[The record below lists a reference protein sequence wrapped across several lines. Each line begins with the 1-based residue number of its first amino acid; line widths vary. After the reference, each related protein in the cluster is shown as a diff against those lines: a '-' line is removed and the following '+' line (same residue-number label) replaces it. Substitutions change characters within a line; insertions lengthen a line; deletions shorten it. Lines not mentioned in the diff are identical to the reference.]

1 MIFKVAGVSTLNG
14 VTKVRF
20 ANDLT
25 RVKML
30 AKHGHTDI
38 ELRDLPHAMDK
49 PEVCG
54 WLKESELMEVP
65 HFAEAINAAYDKYHL
80 VKISKKPEVSMESLV
95 QRAEAVTAEQPEG
108 WTTVN
113 TGTEETAE

>member
-25 RVKML
+25 RVKIL
-30 AKHGHTDI
+30 AKKGHTDI
-38 ELRDLPHAMDK
+38 ELQDLPEAMDK
-49 PEVCG
+49 PTVCG
-54 WLKESELMEVP
+54 FLKQTELMQTP
-65 HFAEAINAAYDKYHL
+65 RFADAINAAYDKYHL
-80 VKISKKPEVSMESLV
+80 VKVTKKPEVSMDSLV
-95 QRAEAVTAEQPEG
+95 ARAEAVTAEQPEG